1 MKSLDIIQKICKV
14 LKTLTKI
21 YFIFCMV
28 ALALNLAGA
37 TVLFLI
43 KEDSVLWQEIIKL
56 SGSEG
61 ANIALA
67 RCGSLSSVFTFAISA
82 VAGCFANRFFADEVA
97 AGTPFDRTICKK
109 MLREGIVYIS
119 LAVLSGIVAT
129 IVYACFDISY
139 NGMDYVEF
147 DSGLVFIACSFMCRY
162 GADVKEIAD
171 KKIAESNYADFADCA
186 DCRKTAADEKNTAAD
201 EKNDAAAE

>member
-21 YFIFCMV
+21 YFIFCIV
-28 ALALNLAGA
+28 ASALNLAGA
-37 TVLFLI
+37 IVLFLI
-43 KEDSVLWQEIIKL
+43 KEDSGFWQEIIKL
-56 SGSEG
+56 SDSEG
-61 ANIALA
+61 ASLTLA
-67 RCGSLSSVFTFAISA
+67 RCECLSSFFTFAISA

-97 AGTPFDRTICKK
+97 AGTPFDKAICKK
-109 MLREGIVYIS
+109 MLREGIIYIS

-147 DSGLVFIACSFMCRY
+147 DSGLVFIACSFICRY

-171 KKIAESNYADFADCA
+171 KKIAESNYAGYENCA
-186 DCRKTAADEKNTAAD
+186 DCPKTTAD
-201 EKNDAAAE
+201 EKNDAAEE